1 MIALP
6 ESFISYDYDYLLKR
20 MVDKFREKYGVECIS
35 ALHHNKSKTNY
46 HIHLIFSERERL
58 PQPIEKTATRNMFY
72 DEHGNHVR
80 TKKEILDE
88 NGAVRKGCKIV
99 KKGEVYEHTLFT
111 AKNKLFKQEGFVDE
125 AKRFYTDLIN
135 LLVEDEKEKLQVFDK
150 YGLYLAT
157 KKIGKNNPKAEQIK
171 TDNEIRMKWN
181 REVDRALVSDVPEE
195 EIRQIKQEYITDKV
209 KMSVKIFGNKPD
221 MLAGIINTAVAVLS
235 LLIYKVIEKAR
246 ELKEKLFDTEQVTT
260 VIRKPE
266 QTTKD
271 IQPSGP
277 VDQKIQEQE
286 PEPAMQIPP
295 RPVMPEDAK
304 AYPKL
309 VKIKQELDKQ
319 NAVIFQAE
327 KERNTLEIERDD
339 LKGLQKLTKKAAL
352 QKQIDS
358 KNEQIDILKTGLSGI
373 ARRYGY
379 KNVKHF
385 YGAYNAAGR
394 AYLDYQDRTKEWES
408 LYGENAKPKQKS
420 LHERM
425 QEYQQKADEQNRNR
439 RIHSK
444 DRGLGYY
451 SSFVIWSFLCIH

>member
-1 MIALP
+1 M
-6 ESFISYDYDYLLKR
+6 
-20 MVDKFREKYGVECIS
+20 
-35 ALHHNKSKTNY
+35 
-46 HIHLIFSERERL
+46 
-58 PQPIEKTATRNMFY
+58 
-72 DEHGNHVR
+72 
-80 TKKEILDE
+80 
-88 NGAVRKGCKIV
+88 
-99 KKGEVYEHTLFT
+99 
-111 AKNKLFKQEGFVDE
+111 
-125 AKRFYTDLIN
+125 
-135 LLVEDEKEKLQVFDK
+135 
-150 YGLYLAT
+150 
-157 KKIGKNNPKAEQIK
+157 
-171 TDNEIRMKWN
+171 
-181 REVDRALVSDVPEE
+181 
-195 EIRQIKQEYITDKV
+195 
-209 KMSVKIFGNKPD
+209 
-221 MLAGIINTAVAVLS
+221 
-235 LLIYKVIEKAR
+235 
-246 ELKEKLFDTEQVTT
+246 ELKEKLFETEPVQPTT
-260 VIRKPE
+260 
-266 QTTKD
+266 D
-271 IQPSGP
+271 IQTIEP
-277 VDQKIQEQE
+277 VDQKIHEQA

-379 KNVKHF
+379 ENVQHF

-394 AYLDYQDRTKEWES
+394 AYLDYQDRAKEWES

-439 RIHSK
+439 RIYSK
-444 DRGLGYY
+444 DRGAR
-451 SSFVIWSFLCIH
+451 

>member
-1 MIALP
+1 
-6 ESFISYDYDYLLKR
+6 
-20 MVDKFREKYGVECIS
+20 
-35 ALHHNKSKTNY
+35 
-46 HIHLIFSERERL
+46 
-58 PQPIEKTATRNMFY
+58 MFY

-88 NGAVRKGCKIV
+88 NGAVRKGCRIV
-99 KKGEVYEHTLFT
+99 KKGDVYERTLFT

-135 LLVEDEKEKLQVFDK
+135 LLIEDDKEKLHVFDK
-150 YGLYLAT
+150 NGLYLAT

-181 REVDRALVSDVPEE
+181 REVDWALVSNVPEK

-209 KMSVKIFGNKPD
+209 KMSVKIFGNKPEK
-221 MLAGIINTAVAVLS
+221 LASIINTAVAVLS

-246 ELKEKLFDTEQVTT
+246 ELKEKLFESEPIHNPAPTVLPVDQKRVNEVTQETKSEQVTT
-260 VIRKPE
+260 EIRKPE

-271 IQPSGP
+271 IQPIEP
-277 VDQKIQEQE
+277 VDQRIHEQA
-286 PEPAMQIPP
+286 PEPAMQIPQ

-327 KERNTLEIERDD
+327 RERNTLEIERDD
-339 LKGLQKLTKKAAL
+339 LRGLQKLTRKAAL

-379 KNVKHF
+379 ENVQHF

-394 AYLDYQDRTKEWES
+394 AYLDYQDRVKEWES
-408 LYGENAKPKQKS
+408 LYGENANPKQKS

-425 QEYQQKADEQNRNR
+425 QEYQQKADEQNRGR
-439 RIHSK
+439 RIYSK
-444 DRGLGYY
+444 DRGAR
-451 SSFVIWSFLCIH
+451 

>member
-1 MIALP
+1 
-6 ESFISYDYDYLLKR
+6 
-20 MVDKFREKYGVECIS
+20 
-35 ALHHNKSKTNY
+35 
-46 HIHLIFSERERL
+46 
-58 PQPIEKTATRNMFY
+58 
-72 DEHGNHVR
+72 
-80 TKKEILDE
+80 
-88 NGAVRKGCKIV
+88 V
-99 KKGEVYEHTLFT
+99 KKGEVYERTLFT

-135 LLVEDEKEKLQVFDK
+135 LLVEDDKEKLHVFDK
-150 YGLYLAT
+150 NGLYLAT

-181 REVDRALVSDVPEE
+181 REVDRAIVSDVPEE

-209 KMSVKIFGNKPD
+209 KMSVKIFGNKPE

-235 LLIYKVIEKAR
+235 LLIYKVIKKAR
-246 ELKEKLFDTEQVTT
+246 ELKEKLFETERVHNPAPTFLPVDQQRENEVTQET
-260 VIRKPE
+260 NSE

-271 IQPSGP
+271 FQPIEP

-286 PEPAMQIPP
+286 PEPAMQILP

-309 VKIKQELDKQ
+309 VKIKKELDKQ

-379 KNVKHF
+379 ENVQHF

-394 AYLDYQDRTKEWES
+394 AYLDYQDRVKEWES
-408 LYGENAKPKQKS
+408 LYGENANPKQKS

-425 QEYQQKADEQNRNR
+425 QEYQQKADEQNRGR
-439 RIHSK
+439 RIYSK
-444 DRGLGYY
+444 DRGAR
-451 SSFVIWSFLCIH
+451 